1 MSIASLFLLAVIAL
15 VLLVDYAKF
24 GRGSK
29 RLVMMEGIVFAAG
42 GVLVAVPSLA
52 VAVAHRVG
60 IGRGVDVVLYIAII
74 WLARES
80 IHTRYGRWKETE
92 RLTRLVRTLAIQS
105 ARRRSECD

>member
-1 MSIASLFLLAVIAL
+1 MASVFLLAVIS
-15 VLLVDYAKF
+15 VILLVDYAKF
-24 GRGSK
+24 GRGAR
-29 RLVMMEGIVFAAG
+29 RLVMMEAVLFAAG

-60 IGRGVDVVLYIAII
+60 IGRGVDVVLYVAII

-80 IHTRYGRWKETE
+80 IHTRYGRWRETE

-105 ARRRSECD
+105 SRKRSHDD